1 MVQLNF
7 FLIKVWEEL
16 KKTFTREVGL
26 AKDLIDRERITISI
40 EDK

>member
-1 MVQLNF
+1 MGRTEENF
-7 FLIKVWEEL
+7 HSGS
-16 KKTFTREVGL
+16 REVGL